1 MISLTL
7 PHNYFPMLKKNT
19 KNIRISRLSVTE
31 NAQLLDFLI
40 SAIKDKNRTKLK
52 GMLARKQFMVNNTIT
67 KQFNFELKKGDVVK
81 VSWDKPFREMSYQGV
96 TIIFEDEDIIVVD
109 KKSGLLSISSG
120 NPKVQTVYKTI
131 KHHVQLDDPLAQVF
145 VVHRLD
151 KDTSGLMVLAKNK
164 NSQIA
169 LQKTWD
175 KTITKRKYLAVTE
188 GTFVEDKGTI
198 DTFLKENKVLVMFVT
213 NNPKDAKKA
222 VTHYEVIKK
231 NEYFTLLEA
240 FQETERK
247 NQLRVHLKSLGHPII
262 GDKKYE
268 SKVNPIGRMAMHLK
282 QLVFI
287 HPTTKKEV
295 SFETKVPDD
304 YLKLFRTKYYEG

>member
-1 MISLTL
+1 M
-7 PHNYFPMLKKNT
+7 PHNSFPMLKKNN
-19 KNIRISRLSVTE
+19 KKSRISRLSVTQ
-31 NAQLLDFLI
+31 NAELLDFLT
-40 SAIKDKNRTKLK
+40 STIKDKNRTKLK

-81 VSWDKPFREMSYQGV
+81 VSWDKPFKEMSYQGV
-96 TIIFEDEDIIVVD
+96 TIVFEDDDVIVVD
-109 KKSGLLSISSG
+109 KKSGLLSISTG

-131 KHHVQLDDPLAQVF
+131 KHHVQLDDPMATIF

-164 NSQIA
+164 NSQLA

-175 KTITKRKYLAVTE
+175 KTIAKRKYLAVTE
-188 GTFVEDKGTI
+188 GTFKEDVGTI
-198 DTFLKENKVLVMFVT
+198 DNYLKENKALVMYVT
-213 NNPKDAKKA
+213 NNPKEAKKA

-231 NEYFTLLEA
+231 NEYYTLLEA
-240 FQETERK
+240 YQETERK

-304 YLKLFRTKYYEG
+304 YLKLFRSKYYEG